1 MSDAQRV
8 DARHP
13 TARQTGSH
21 PTVSDS
27 DALRSDAR
35 RAGTCRIEPMLVDA
49 AFAVVVTTAI
59 AVAVTAQVEP
69 DARDPDVVAYGFAVV
84 LGALMLVRRR
94 WPAGVLVA
102 TVVLLFGYYL
112 LGYPAVGVGVP
123 VAGAVYS
130 AAEQGRLR
138 IAMVVASLVLVLSTV
153 YRALEDE
160 PLVRL
165 LGFDG
170 AENLILLVAVIAL
183 GDGVRSRREL
193 RRRSAVEAEAAAR
206 AHELEARRRVEEER
220 LRIAREVHDVLA
232 HAVSAISIQS
242 QVGLEALPGEPD
254 VASAALRTIREVSS
268 TALTDLR
275 SAVGVLRDP
284 ARGTD
289 GVSPDDPADAAR
301 EPVGGLAQ
309 LDRLLGVAAE
319 GGMTAEIHRTGN
331 TATVPLVVDA
341 AAYRIV
347 QESLTNVRRHSPG
360 STGVVVQIDVHADR
374 LELRVRNTE
383 DRSTPGTVRPAAG
396 HDAGPGFGLAGM
408 RERAELLGGSLAAGH
423 VDGGF
428 EVRAVLPFPSAQSA
442 PPRPAGR
449 RGTVLRDVPS

>member
-1 MSDAQRV
+1 
-8 DARHP
+8 
-13 TARQTGSH
+13 
-21 PTVSDS
+21 
-27 DALRSDAR
+27 
-35 RAGTCRIEPMLVDA
+35 MLVDA
-49 AFAVVVTTAI
+49 AFAVVVTAAI
-59 AVAVTAQVEP
+59 AVAVTAKVEP
-69 DARDPDVVAYGFAVV
+69 DARDPDVVAYAFAVL

-94 WPAGVLVA
+94 WPAGVLIA

-232 HAVSAISIQS
+232 HSVSAISIQS
-242 QVGLEALPGEPD
+242 QVGLEALPGEPA

-275 SAVGVLRDP
+275 SAVGVLRDAAGGADAGGAAAGSP
-284 ARGTD
+284 A
-289 GVSPDDPADAAR
+289 DPADAVP

-319 GGMTAEIHRTGN
+319 GGMTAEIHRTGDS
-331 TATVPLVVDA
+331 ATVPLVVDA

-347 QESLTNVRRHSPG
+347 QESLTNVRRHSPASAG
-360 STGVVVQIDVHADR
+360 AVVQIDVLADR

-383 DRSTPGTVRPAAG
+383 DGPTATVPAA
-396 HDAGPGFGLAGM
+396 AGPLTSPGFGLAGM
-408 RERAELLGGSLAAGH
+408 RERAELLGGSLAAGP

-428 EVRAVLPFPSAQSA
+428 EVRAVLPFPTAKSVQ
-442 PPRPAGR
+442 R
-449 RGTVLRDVPS
+449 RAVERHSSVPRDVSS